1 MGLPLGGNSCR
12 KMFWESEVRKVRK
25 MLDWWK
31 RSFLSRGGRLSL
43 VESVLSSMSIYF
55 LSLFKIPVSVAKEIE
70 SLMRDFYGKAVMV
83 K

>member
-1 MGLPLGGNSCR
+1 M
-12 KMFWESEVRKVRK
+12 RKVRK

-31 RSFLSRGGRLSL
+31 RSILSRGGRLSL
-43 VESVLSSMSIYF
+43 VKSVLSSMSIYF